1 VTTTPTLQTQ
11 RIDVAGLP
19 LAYDEGGAGTPLLV
33 LPHETGAMEGDAFR
47 ERLARSHRVLAVT
60 LPGWDGTPRPEW
72 MRSVR
77 DMAVLLHL
85 FLDRAGVDRLNVVG
99 LGFGGWLAAEMA
111 TMNQARFAHM
121 ALVNPVG
128 LLPDR
133 GEILDQ
139 FLLSH
144 EDYLRAGFGEPGRY
158 EAHWA
163 DGRPDVD
170 ELVRQDEN
178 REMTARIAWKPY
190 LYSQTLPELLREVR
204 VPTQIVWATGDRIA
218 PESIARRYADL
229 LPHAT
234 LERLADAGHFA
245 ELEQPERLAALIDGF
260 CAA

>member
-1 VTTTPTLQTQ
+1 MTTTSTLQT
-11 RIDVAGLP
+11 RSLDVAGLP
-19 LAYDEGGAGTPLLV
+19 ITYAEGGAGVPLLV
-33 LPHETGAMEGDAFR
+33 LPHETGAMDGDAFR
-47 ERLARSHRVLAVT
+47 ESLAGSHRVLSVT

-85 FLDRAGVDRLNVVG
+85 FLDGAGLERLDVVG

-111 TMNQARFAHM
+111 TMNQSRFAH
-121 ALVNPVG
+121 LVVVNPVG
-128 LLPDR
+128 LLPDD

-144 EDYLRAGFGEPGRY
+144 EDYLRAGFSDDGRF

-190 LYSQTLPELLREVR
+190 LYSQTLGELLREVR
-204 VPTQIVWATGDRIA
+204 VPTQIVWAAGDRVA

-234 LERLADAGHFA
+234 FERLADAGHFA